1 MASLP
6 MIVAICLLT
15 AGTHAARVDERNGN
29 NQECRNATE
38 RFAPSLKYWP
48 SLESR
53 LHALQVRLLCVAFS
67 RVLDRCC
74 RIQLGRYRFAPY
86 GIGVGVKSH

>member
-1 MASLP
+1 

-38 RFAPSLKYWP
+38 RSAPSLKYWA
-48 SLESR
+48 SLGSR
-53 LHALQVRLLCVAFS
+53 LHALQVELLCVAFS

-74 RIQLGRYRFAPY
+74 RYRFAPY
-86 GIGVGVKSH
+86 GIGVGVESH